1 MLRAW
6 NESRAVP
13 LPLLLLLLLNLMPA
27 GREGL
32 LELWLQTKTQML
44 FPRVRPRGEET
55 CLQRD
60 HCARAKGPVAR
71 QHDVNACHLR
81 TLTVRVALCH
91 QRSTAAR

>member
-1 MLRAW
+1 MLRTW

-13 LPLLLLLLLNLMPA
+13 LLLLMLLLNPMPA

-32 LELWLQTKTQML
+32 LELWLQTKTRML

-55 CLQRD
+55 SLERD

-71 QHDVNACHLR
+71 QHDVNACHQMR
-81 TLTVRVALCH
+81 ILTVRVGLCH